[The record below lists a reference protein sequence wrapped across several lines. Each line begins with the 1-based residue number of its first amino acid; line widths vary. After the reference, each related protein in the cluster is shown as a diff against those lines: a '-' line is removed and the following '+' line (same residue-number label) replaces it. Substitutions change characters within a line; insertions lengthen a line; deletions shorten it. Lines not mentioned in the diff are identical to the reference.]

1 MRHAVALVALCTS
14 CTGCALVDDA
24 GRNFLLALKTPIE
37 QHREMTRNREWAEAA
52 WSAEYSRE
60 HESEPSVDFA
70 DGFKQG
76 FADYLYRGGDGE
88 PPLVAPLRYR
98 KVSYQ
103 TPEGYQ
109 AIQDWFAG
117 YRRGTA
123 VARDSGARKFVTG
136 PSSLQPDSHIPGVSP
151 KSEPP
156 IEVLPAPLPLP
167 KPADETPAAIPRA
180 EFGPPIELGRCPEKS
195 VSEPRPS
202 GSGLAQPLPDGRGSE
217 EMPKTPKPDIAPS
230 PPVPPLLPPTF
241 DPPAPQPL
249 GFGVPKTVG
258 VPQKD

>member
-180 EFGPPIELGRCPEKS
+180 EFGPPIDLIQPEIAPERAPIERPPSLPS
-195 VSEPRPS
+195 VEW
-202 GSGLAQPLPDGRGSE
+202 
-217 EMPKTPKPDIAPS
+217 PKPPKPDSDPAPTL
-230 PPVPPLLPPTF
+230 PVPPILPPTF